1 MTAPQPIGYAS
12 QFPFNRDEE
21 HLRLLSIFHYIA
33 GGFLAFFGC
42 FTILYIVL
50 GAVIAAGK
58 LPSNNGPPA
67 PAAVG
72 LIFVAVG
79 VFGMIFTWGL
89 AICLFLSGRYMT
101 SRRHLTF
108 SIVIAAISCLQI
120 PFGTIL
126 GVFTLIVL
134 SRPSVKAMY
143 ASPPPRL
150 PGSV

>member
-12 QFPFNRDEE
+12 QFPPNRDEE

-42 FTILYIVL
+42 FAIIYIVL
-50 GAVIAAGK
+50 GAVIATGK
-58 LPSNNGPPA
+58 LPTNGQPPPTA
-67 PAAVG
+67 IGFLFIA
-72 LIFVAVG
+72 IG
-79 VFGMIFTWGL
+79 VFGILFAWGL
-89 AICLFLSGRYMT
+89 AICLFLSGRYMAK
-101 SRRHLTF
+101 RRHLTF
-108 SIVIAAISCLQI
+108 SIVVAAISCLQI

-143 ASPPPRL
+143 AAA
-150 PGSV
+150 G